1 MLQVRSNLIVKE
13 IDTSANHS
21 PDKSLQEREEH
32 IEELEIQ
39 QELLKYQVKQQE
51 EEIKIM
57 ETIHIPAF
65 KDEENPISD
74 I

>member
-1 MLQVRSNLIVKE
+1 MIVKE

-32 IEELEIQ
+32 IEELEMQ

-51 EEIKIM
+51 EEIKI
-57 ETIHIPAF
+57 I
-65 KDEENPISD
+65 
-74 I
+74 